1 MKDPAARNN
10 AVVKRRI
17 GIVDE
22 IDAAFEIPKNRI
34 AKEMELEK
42 IVEEDGPEKEES
54 EEVVTN
60 RD

>member
-10 AVVKRRI
+10 AVIKRRI